1 MGHRARL
8 ISTTVLSPW
17 AANAHTADTAVLA
30 EGHKGEG
37 AEEGAVKVQQATTH
51 LHW

>member
-17 AANAHTADTAVLA
+17 AAVLA